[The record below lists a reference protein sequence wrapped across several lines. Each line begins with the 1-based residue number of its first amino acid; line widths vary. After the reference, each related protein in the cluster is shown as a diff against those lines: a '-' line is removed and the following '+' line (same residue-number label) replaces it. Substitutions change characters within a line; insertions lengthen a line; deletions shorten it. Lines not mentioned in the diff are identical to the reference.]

1 MADFKKNVTNIS
13 KEDRDKYFQLPQDF
27 KKYVDKKDIQKKSLE
42 HSKKRQE
49 EQLENRKKYVELL
62 EVYYFAMKQLQNA
75 PSSTILKEEVE
86 KAKLNIDI
94 HNTEIEIKNSI
105 IKANTE
111 IETAIDRYYSAKA
124 ELTLTREMEK
134 IEQVRFDKSAIS
146 INDLLY
152 AKARN
157 QKSLSSFIHAGYT
170 YRNAQFYLDYLME
183 SGESK

>member
-94 HNTEIEIKNSI
+94 HNTEIEITAQKNVFVDSYI
-105 IKANTE
+105 YYKE
-111 IETAIDRYYSAKA
+111 DFLKRY
-124 ELTLTREMEK
+124 EK
-134 IEQVRFDKSAIS
+134 GKD
-146 INDLLY
+146 
-152 AKARN
+152 
-157 QKSLSSFIHAGYT
+157 
-170 YRNAQFYLDYLME
+170 
-183 SGESK
+183 SKQSVFKN